1 MEGLTPYDLLVNQVR
16 LLLDI
21 LEESIDKGASPEE
34 ITTLITAINTASQNV
49 IKASTDLDVVLN
61 GAYPSRK
68 LSSKLHKSVGGEST
82 LQGAVDKYKTEATVS
97 LTAYN
102 AMGGSTEIAKS
113 VQAMTEL
120 ETKTIPEIAKRELAI
135 QEVMETWEPPVV
147 PEPEPE
153 PPVDPPT
160 EETDPPTEPTE

>member
-1 MEGLTPYDLLVNQVR
+1 MEGLTPYELLVNQVR

-34 ITTLITAINTASQNV
+34 VTTLITAINTASKDV
-49 IKASTDLDVVLN
+49 IKASTDLDVVLS
-61 GAYPSRK
+61 GSYPTQR

-82 LQGAVDKYKTEATVS
+82 LQGTVDKYKAEAKIN
-97 LTAYN
+97 LDKYN

-135 QEVMETWEPPVV
+135 QKAMETWTPPVV
-147 PEPEPE
+147 PEP
-153 PPVDPPT
+153 
-160 EETDPPTEPTE
+160 DPPTEPPTEPTP